1 MTILALVLLCNNDVK
16 MKANLGLIALI
27 VWALSVVLLGY
38 FFVRGWTSAASDQRT
53 AIHLAPAERDLV
65 LGEMRQMLHS
75 VHNLVTGLSAG
86 DAKIMEQA
94 ARASG
99 MAMAADANPLL
110 MAKLPLDFKR
120 QGLSVHRDFDSLAEK
135 IAGGAD
141 QATVL
146 REFTGITARCV
157 GCHTSYRLP

>member
-1 MTILALVLLCNNDVK
+1 MKNKLASV
-16 MKANLGLIALI
+16 AIGLWLI
-27 VWALSVVLLGY
+27 TVAVLGY
-38 FFVRGWTSAASDQRT
+38 FFVRGWTSESTDRRT

-65 LGEMRQMLHS
+65 LSEMRQMLHS
-75 VHNLVTGLSAG
+75 VHNLLTGLSAG
-86 DAKIMEQA
+86 DPNIMEQA

-99 MAMAADANPLL
+99 MGMATDVNPII
-110 MAKLPLDFKR
+110 MAKLPIEFKR
-120 QGLSVHRDFDSLAEK
+120 QGVSVHHDFDALADR
-135 IAGGAD
+135 IARGAD

>member
-1 MTILALVLLCNNDVK
+1 
-16 MKANLGLIALI
+16 MKQKLGLIALLLW
-27 VWALSVVLLGY
+27 VASAGALGF
-38 FFVRGWTSAASDQRT
+38 FFVRGWTSESTDRRT

-75 VHNLVTGLSAG
+75 VHHLLTGLSAG
-86 DAKIMEQA
+86 DAKIMESA

-99 MAMAADANPLL
+99 MAMAADVNPVI
-110 MAKLPLDFKR
+110 MAKLPLAFKQ
-120 QGLSVHRDFDSLAEK
+120 QGMSVHRDFDALADS
-135 IAGGAD
+135 IARGAD

-157 GCHTSYRLP
+157 GCPSLHRLP

>member
-1 MTILALVLLCNNDVK
+1 MKNILASI
-16 MKANLGLIALI
+16 AIGLWLI
-27 VWALSVVLLGY
+27 TVAVLGY
-38 FFVRGWTSAASDQRT
+38 LFVRGWTSESTDRRT

-86 DAKIMEQA
+86 DPKIMEQA

-99 MAMAADANPLL
+99 MGMAADVNPVI
-110 MAKLPLDFKR
+110 MAKLPIEFKR
-120 QGLSVHRDFDSLAEK
+120 QGMSVHRDFDALGDS
-135 IAGGAD
+135 IARGAD

-146 REFTGITARCV
+146 RDFTGITARCV

>member
-1 MTILALVLLCNNDVK
+1 
-16 MKANLGLIALI
+16 MKEKLGLIALVLWI
-27 VWALSVVLLGY
+27 ATIGALGF
-38 FFVRGWTSAASDQRT
+38 FFVRGWTSETTDRRT

-65 LGEMRQMLHS
+65 LGEMRQMLQS
-75 VHNLVTGLSAG
+75 VHNLITGLSAG

-99 MAMAADANPLL
+99 MGMAADVNPII
-110 MAKLPLDFKR
+110 MAKLPLEFKQ
-120 QGLSVHRDFDSLAEK
+120 QGMSVHRDFDALADT
-135 IAGGAD
+135 IARGAD

-146 REFTGITARCV
+146 RDFTGITARCV

>member
-1 MTILALVLLCNNDVK
+1 MRQHI
-16 MKANLGLIALI
+16 GLIALVLWI
-27 VWALSVVLLGY
+27 VTAGVFGY
-38 FFVRGWTSAASDQRT
+38 FFVRGWTSETTDQRT

-86 DAKIMEQA
+86 DPKIMEQA

-99 MAMAADANPLL
+99 IGMAADVNPII
-110 MAKLPLDFKR
+110 MAKLPIEFKR
-120 QGLSVHRDFDSLAEK
+120 QGMSVHRDFDALADT
-135 IAGGAD
+135 IARGAD

-146 REFTGITARCV
+146 RDFTGITARCV

>member
-1 MTILALVLLCNNDVK
+1 MKGKLGQVALFLWIVTLVALGIL
-16 MKANLGLIALI
+16 
-27 VWALSVVLLGY
+27 
-38 FFVRGWTSAASDQRT
+38 FVRGWTSQSTDGRA

-75 VHNLVTGLSAG
+75 VHNLLTGLSAG
-86 DAKIMEQA
+86 DRKIMESA

-99 MAMAADANPLL
+99 VGMAADVNPVI
-110 MAKLPLDFKR
+110 MAKLPLAFKR
-120 QGLSVHRDFDSLAEK
+120 QGMSVHRDFDTLADN
-135 IAGGAD
+135 IARGAD

>member
-1 MTILALVLLCNNDVK
+1 LLWVTTIGV
-16 MKANLGLIALI
+16 
-27 VWALSVVLLGY
+27 LGY
-38 FFVRGWTSAASDQRT
+38 FFIYGLTSQSSDQRT

-65 LGEMRQMLHS
+65 LTEMRQMLHS

-86 DAKIMEQA
+86 DRKIMEQA

-99 MAMAADANPLL
+99 MGMAVDVNPILI
-110 MAKLPLDFKR
+110 AKLPLAFKQ
-120 QGLSVHRDFDSLAEK
+120 QGMSVHRDFDALADK
-135 IAGGAD
+135 IAQGAD

-157 GCHTSYRLP
+157 GCHTAYRLP

>member
-1 MTILALVLLCNNDVK
+1 
-16 MKANLGLIALI
+16 MKITANIGLIAVI
-27 VWALSVVLLGY
+27 VWAVSAALLGY
-38 FFVRGWTSAASDQRT
+38 FFVRGWTSIANDQRT
-53 AIHLAPAERDLV
+53 AIHLAPGERDVV
-65 LGEMRQMLHS
+65 LSEMRQMLHS

-86 DAKIMEQA
+86 DGKIMEQA

-99 MAMAADANPLL
+99 MAMAADVNPVL

-120 QGLSVHRDFDSLAEK
+120 QGMSVHRDFDALADK
-135 IAGGAD
+135 IAAGAE

>member
-1 MTILALVLLCNNDVK
+1 
-16 MKANLGLIALI
+16 MKEKLGLIAI
-27 VWALSVVLLGY
+27 VLWAITAGVFGY
-38 FFVRGWTSAASDQRT
+38 FFVRGWTSESSDRRT

-75 VHNLVTGLSAG
+75 VHNLITGLSAG
-86 DAKIMEQA
+86 DPKIMEQA
-94 ARASG
+94 ARDSG
-99 MAMAADANPLL
+99 MGMAADVNPII
-110 MAKLPLDFKR
+110 MAKLPIEFKQ
-120 QGLSVHRDFDSLAEK
+120 QGMSVHRDFDALADT
-135 IAGGAD
+135 IARGAD

>member
-1 MTILALVLLCNNDVK
+1 
-16 MKANLGLIALI
+16 MKEKLGLIAI
-27 VWALSVVLLGY
+27 VLWAITAGVFGY
-38 FFVRGWTSAASDQRT
+38 FFVRGWTSESSDRRT

-86 DAKIMEQA
+86 DLTIMEEA

-99 MAMAADANPLL
+99 MGMAADVNPII
-110 MAKLPLDFKR
+110 MAKLPIEFKQ
-120 QGLSVHRDFDSLAEK
+120 QGMSVHRDFDALADT
-135 IAGGAD
+135 IARGAD

>member
-1 MTILALVLLCNNDVK
+1 MKI
-16 MKANLGLIALI
+16 KANLGLIALI
-27 VWALSVVLLGY
+27 LWFVSAVILGY
-38 FFVRGWTSAASDQRT
+38 FFVRGWTSEANDQRT
-53 AIHLAPAERDLV
+53 AVYLAPAERDLV

-75 VHNLVTGLSAG
+75 VHNFVTGLSAG

-99 MAMAADANPLL
+99 MAMAADVNPVF

-120 QGLSVHRDFDSLAEK
+120 QGMSVHRDFDALADK
-135 IAGGAD
+135 IAAGAD
-141 QATVL
+141 QPSVL

>member
-1 MTILALVLLCNNDVK
+1 
-16 MKANLGLIALI
+16 MKEKLGLIAI
-27 VWALSVVLLGY
+27 VLWAITVGVFGY
-38 FFVRGWTSAASDQRT
+38 FFVRGWTSESSDRRT
-53 AIHLAPAERDLV
+53 AVHLAPAERDLV
-65 LGEMRQMLHS
+65 LSEMRQMLHS

-99 MAMAADANPLL
+99 MGMAADVNPII
-110 MAKLPLDFKR
+110 MAKLPIEFKR
-120 QGLSVHRDFDSLAEK
+120 QGMSVHRDFDALADT
-135 IAGGAD
+135 IARGAD

-146 REFTGITARCV
+146 RDFTGITARCV

>member
-1 MTILALVLLCNNDVK
+1 
-16 MKANLGLIALI
+16 MKEKLGLIAI
-27 VWALSVVLLGY
+27 VLWAITAGVFGY
-38 FFVRGWTSAASDQRT
+38 FFVRGWTSEATDRRT

-65 LGEMRQMLHS
+65 LSEMRQMLHS

-86 DAKIMEQA
+86 DPKIMEQA

-99 MAMAADANPLL
+99 MGMAADVNPIV
-110 MAKLPLDFKR
+110 MAKLPIEFKR
-120 QGLSVHRDFDSLAEK
+120 QGMSVHRDFDALADT
-135 IAGGAD
+135 IARGAD